1 MLVTSNDLIT
11 LVSFWEVVLP
21 KFLKRINFNKT
32 AKPSN
37 NYFSKFINFT

>member
-11 LVSFWEVVLP
+11 LVSFREVVLP
-21 KFLKRINFNKT
+21 KFPKIIHFNKT